1 MSTGIAERGGKKPLA
16 YNPALGVELPAAPK
30 QQVRPWEP
38 NELGAFLD
46 HVQAHRLGA
55 LFEVLAACGLRRG
68 EALGLAWKDINFLDG
83 TLTIRRQLLNAW
95 ADGAPVFGE
104 PKTATGR
111 RVVEVDSRTLGTLI
125 AHRLAQDSERATWG
139 RGYEDHD
146 LVFSQ
151 ENGRPL
157 DPSHVT
163 KLFCRLAAEAGLRRV
178 RLHDLRHGSASLMLA
193 AGIPVEV
200 VSKRL
205 GHSSISVTTDI
216 YSHLLEGVGRRAAE
230 AAMGLVPRSPI
241 ATTETSSDHMV
252 TTIGPEDANGAALDS
267 HKGRLTRRDSLRTR
281 RDSNPQPSD
290 P

>member
-1 MSTGIAERGGKKPLA
+1 VRTRVAGPTTLRRVHACLRASLNAAVRSRRLA
-16 YNPALGVELPAAPK
+16 YNPALGVELPAVPK

-38 NELGAFLD
+38 HELGAFLD

-68 EALGLAWKDINFLDG
+68 EALGLAWKDINFLEG

-111 RVVEVDSRTLGTLI
+111 RVVELDSRTLGTLI
-125 AHRLAQDSERATWG
+125 AHRLSQDTERASWG
-139 RGYEDHD
+139 EGYEDHD
-146 LVFSQ
+146 LVFAQ

-163 KLFCRLAAEAGLRRV
+163 KLFGRLTAEAGLRRV

-230 AAMGLVPRSPI
+230 AAMGLVPRTPR
-241 ATTETSSDHMV
+241 ATTQTSSDHMV
-252 TTIGPEDANGAALDS
+252 TTIGPEDADGSALDS
-267 HKGRLTRRDSLRTR
+267 
-281 RDSNPQPSD
+281 
-290 P
+290 